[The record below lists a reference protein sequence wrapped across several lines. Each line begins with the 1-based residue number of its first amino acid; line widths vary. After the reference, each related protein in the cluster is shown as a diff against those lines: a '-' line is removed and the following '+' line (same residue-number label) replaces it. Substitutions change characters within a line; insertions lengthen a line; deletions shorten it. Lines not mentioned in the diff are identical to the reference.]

1 LKLLDTNIFLYAAGR
16 PHPYKEPCVRLL
28 QEAAGR
34 IGEYA
39 IDAELL
45 QEVLYV
51 YGHRGER
58 ARGLAAFDDLIAAF
72 PDPIPIGRAEVV
84 EARRLLESFP
94 ALSPR
99 DAIHAAV
106 VTTRALEGIV
116 TTDRAF
122 QRVRGLAVFDPM
134 DPASQ
139 K

>member
-1 LKLLDTNIFLYAAGR
+1 MKLLDTNIFLYAAGR
-16 PHPYKEPCVRLL
+16 SHRYKEPCVRLL

-51 YGHRGER
+51 CGHRGER
-58 ARGLAAFDDLIAAF
+58 AQGLAAFDDLIAAF
-72 PDPIPIGRAEVV
+72 PDPIPIGRAEVL
-84 EARRLLESFP
+84 EARRLLEGFP
-94 ALSPR
+94 SLSPR

-106 VTTRALEGIV
+106 VNTRALEGIV

-122 QRVRGLAVFDPM
+122 HEVRGLAVFDPM
-134 DPASQ
+134 APAIRR
-139 K
+139 

>member
-1 LKLLDTNIFLYAAGR
+1 MRLLDTNIFLYAGGR
-16 PHPYKEPCVRLL
+16 PHPYKDPCVRLL
-28 QEAAGR
+28 QEAAAS

-39 IDAELL
+39 IDTELL

-51 YGHRGER
+51 YGLRGER
-58 ARGLAAFDDLIAAF
+58 ARGLIAFDELIAAF

-84 EARRLLESFP
+84 DARRLLEGQP

-106 VTTRALEGIV
+106 VNTQAMEGII

-122 QRVRGLAVFDPM
+122 QKVPGLAVFDPM
-134 DPASQ
+134 DLV
-139 K
+139 

>member
-1 LKLLDTNIFLYAAGR
+1 MKLLDTNIFLYAAGR
-16 PHPYKEPCVRLL
+16 SHPYKEPCVHLL

-51 YGHRGER
+51 FGLRGER
-58 ARGLAAFDDLIAAF
+58 ARGLIAFDHLIAAF
-72 PDPIPIGRAEVV
+72 PDPIPIGRSEVV
-84 EARRLLESFP
+84 EARMLLEGYP
-94 ALSPR
+94 TLLPR

-106 VTTRALEGIV
+106 VTTRALEGII

-122 QRVRGLAVFDPM
+122 QKVRGLAVFDPM
-134 DPASQ
+134 DPAFES
-139 K
+139 

>member
-1 LKLLDTNIFLYAAGR
+1 MKLLDTNIFLYAAGR
-16 PHPYKEPCVRLL
+16 SHPYKDPCAHLL

-34 IGEYA
+34 VGEYA

-51 YGHRGER
+51 YGLRGER
-58 ARGLAAFDDLIAAF
+58 ARGYAAFDDLIAAF
-72 PDPIPIGRAEVV
+72 PDPIPIGKAEVV
-84 EARRLLESFP
+84 EGRRLLESFP

-106 VTTRALEGIV
+106 VTTLALEGII

-122 QRVRGLAVFDPM
+122 RKVRGLAVFDPM
-134 DPASQ
+134 DPAIRR
-139 K
+139 